1 MGEPTYT
8 SEYVEGALDVLRRH
22 LLPRLFIKP
31 PQAAAGV
38 AGVLRPIRGHPMAK
52 TALEL
57 AILDAEGR
65 MAEQS
70 LARHLGAVRT
80 RVPSGVA
87 IGVTGSI
94 TRLLDTVAD
103 RLSEGYRRVKLKI
116 HPGWDIAPVRAVRQA
131 FAELDLQV
139 DGNGSYG
146 PGDVGRLK
154 DLDPFDLLLIEQPL
168 PAEDLMGHARLG
180 ATLRTPICLDESITS
195 ADMARTAISLHAC
208 RIVNVKAG
216 RVGGYLEAV
225 RVHDVCKSF
234 DVPVWCGGMLETG
247 IGRAANL
254 ALAALP
260 SFSLP
265 GDLSASNRYYREDI
279 TEPVRLNADGTIDV
293 PNRPGTG
300 AIMRMDRLDAVTV
313 GREWWPRRS

>member
-1 MGEPTYT
+1 
-8 SEYVEGALDVLRRH
+8 
-22 LLPRLFIKP
+22 
-31 PQAAAGV
+31 
-38 AGVLRPIRGHPMAK
+38 MAK

-65 MAEQS
+65 AAEQS
-70 LARHLGAVRT
+70 LARHLGAVRS

-103 RLSEGYRRVKLKI
+103 RMSEGYRRIKLKI

-131 FAELDLQV
+131 FAEVDLQV

-154 DLDPFDLLLIEQPL
+154 DLDQFDLLLIEQPL
-168 PAEDLMGHARLG
+168 SAEDLMGHARLG
-180 ATLRTPICLDESITS
+180 TALRTPICLDESITS
-195 ADMARTAISLHAC
+195 ANMARTAISLGAC
-208 RIVNVKAG
+208 RIINVKAG

-225 RVHDVCKSF
+225 RVHDVCSSF